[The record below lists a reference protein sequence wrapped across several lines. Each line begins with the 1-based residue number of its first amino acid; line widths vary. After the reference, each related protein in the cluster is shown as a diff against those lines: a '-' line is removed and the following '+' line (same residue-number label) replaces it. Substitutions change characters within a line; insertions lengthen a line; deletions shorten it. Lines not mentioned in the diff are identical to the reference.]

1 MQDDWGEDLSAIFQ
15 ASRFGP
21 HMQTMM
27 FSATFG
33 ESARDFANKYAKA
46 GAVGIEVGRV
56 GSSHANITQHIKWID
71 EDLKK
76 KALYDLLFSLI
87 PARTLIFVNNKRTA
101 DDVDDFLFNRGLPS
115 SSIHADRTQR
125 EREDSLVAFRI
136 GMAPILV
143 TTAVAARGI
152 DVKAVHHVINYD
164 LPPGSHGG
172 IDEYVHRIGRTGRIG
187 NEGLATSFFN
197 DRDREIAPDL
207 VKLLIENGQP
217 VSKFLAEF
225 LPAHYQVSW
234 EDDEEEKM
242 ISHCATPNTP
252 CNPEVWNNI
261 DILRLSNSYILGCC
275 LWLQR
280 YHFGR
285 K

>member
-1 MQDDWGEDLSAIFQ
+1 MKEDWGEDLSAIFQ
-15 ASRFGP
+15 TSRFGP

-27 FSATFG
+27 FSATFDD
-33 ESARDFANKYAKA
+33 SAREFATKYAKPS
-46 GAVGIEVGRV
+46 AVRIEVGRV
-56 GSSHANITQHIKWID
+56 GSTHANITQHIKWVD
-71 EDLKK
+71 DDLKK

-101 DDVDDFLFNRGLPS
+101 DEVDDFLFNRGLPS

-152 DVKAVHHVINYD
+152 DVKAVHHVINYN
-164 LPPGSHGG
+164 LPSGNHGG

-197 DRDREIAPDL
+197 EHDSEIAQDL
-207 VKLLIENGQP
+207 IKLLIEAGQP
-217 VSKFLAEF
+217 VPKFMAEY
-225 LPAHYQVSW
+225 LPSHYEVSW
-234 EDDEEEKM
+234 EEDEEEKI
-242 ISHCATPNTP
+242 ISYCATPNTP
-252 CNPEVWNNI
+252 RNAEV
-261 DILRLSNSYILGCC
+261 
-275 LWLQR
+275 R
-280 YHFGR
+280 YA
-285 K
+285 